1 MGRWTG
7 RGKGRGAGQP
17 SVPGIGGTGAG
28 GGRRASQPSVPG
40 MGGIG
45 AGGGRSAGQPSVPG
59 IGGIGAGGG
68 RSASQPSVP
77 GIGGIGAGGGRSAS
91 QPTITAS
98 AGGWIGMGK
107 GRGGGQPSIVAGA
120 WISISRTPSV
130 AEDAPSN
137 LDDPE
142 GNYVFALEIDGVEI
156 AHFMECSGLKTTT
169 EVFEI
174 QEGGMNDRVHKVP
187 GQSKWENITL
197 RYGVTSDTSLLG
209 WRNEILQDQF
219 QEGGRRN
226 GSIIIKNNQMQVVRR
241 YNFKAAWPVSW
252 EGPSLSAS
260 GSELAVEMLEIA
272 HHGIEIT

>member
-1 MGRWTG
+1 MGKG
-7 RGKGRGAGQP
+7 RSAAQPSISEPVGGWVGKGQGRGAGQP
-17 SVPGIGGTGAG
+17 TVKL
-28 GGRRASQPSVPG
+28 
-40 MGGIG
+40 
-45 AGGGRSAGQPSVPG
+45 SAWV
-59 IGGIGAGGG
+59 
-68 RSASQPSVP
+68 
-77 GIGGIGAGGGRSAS
+77 
-91 QPTITAS
+91 
-98 AGGWIGMGK
+98 
-107 GRGGGQPSIVAGA
+107 SIE
-120 WISISRTPSV
+120 RTPSV
-130 AEDAPSN
+130 AEQMPSSM
-137 LDDPE
+137 DDPE

-156 AHFMECSGLKTTT
+156 AHFSECSGLKTTT

-174 QEGGMNDRVHKVP
+174 QEGGMNDRVHKIP

-219 QEGGRRN
+219 QEDKRRN
-226 GSIIIKNNQMQVVRR
+226 GSIVLKDNQMQVVRR